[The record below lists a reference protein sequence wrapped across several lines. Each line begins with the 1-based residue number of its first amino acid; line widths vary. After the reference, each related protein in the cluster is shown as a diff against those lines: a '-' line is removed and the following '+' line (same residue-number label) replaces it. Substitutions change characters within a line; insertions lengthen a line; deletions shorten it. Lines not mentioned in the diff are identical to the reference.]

1 MPKGKDRGAMLQE
14 MRQGGNENNGVI
26 EQGVLGIQVSGQLP

>member
-14 MRQGGNENNGVI
+14 MRQGGKENNGVI
-26 EQGVLGIQVSGQLP
+26 EQGVLGIQVSGLLP